1 MLSTYEIILRLFL
14 SAILGGLIGMD
25 REKLEWAAGLRTHML
40 VCLGS
45 ALAMIVSSFGFD
57 DILGQEGVILDPS
70 RIASLVISGIGFIG
84 AGTILFRKRKAIY
97 GLTTAAG
104 LWTVAAIGLAVGGG
118 MYVAAIAATLITL
131 LVLIGVKKIET
142 RFFSNDKKDLSI
154 RIHFQHAALSV
165 KTVSQLLEE
174 HGVPLGEITLI
185 QHEKE
190 RADELEIVL
199 SKSAEQ
205 KKIMAAIDE
214 LRALD
219 GILQVNFAMM

>member
-1 MLSTYEIILRLFL
+1 MLSTYEIILRLLL
-14 SAILGGLIGMD
+14 SAILGGLIGID

-45 ALAMIVSSFGFD
+45 TLAMIVSSFGFD
-57 DILGQEGVILDPS
+57 DILGHDGVILDPS

-118 MYVAAIAATLITL
+118 MYAAAVATTFITL

-142 RFFSNDKKDLSI
+142 RFFSTDKKDLSI

-165 KTVSQLLEE
+165 KDVSLLLED
-174 HGVPLGEITLI
+174 HGVAIGEITLI
-185 QHEKE
+185 QHDKE
-190 RADELEIVL
+190 LMEEMEIVL
-199 SKSAEQ
+199 DKSTVQ
-205 KKIMAAIDE
+205 QKIMGAIDE
-214 LRALD
+214 LRKLE
-219 GILQVNFAMM
+219 GVQSVNFAAM

>member
-45 ALAMIVSSFGFD
+45 TLAMIVSSFGFD
-57 DILGQEGVILDPS
+57 DILGQGGVTLDPS

-84 AGTILFRKRKAIY
+84 AGTILFRKRKVIY

-118 MYVAAIAATLITL
+118 MYIAAVATTLITL

-154 RIHFQHAALSV
+154 RIHFQHAALSI

-174 HGVPLGEITLI
+174 YKVPPGEITLT
-185 QHEKE
+185 QHKKE
-190 RADELEIVL
+190 RSDELEIVFD
-199 SKSAEQ
+199 KAADQ
-205 KKIMAAIDE
+205 QKIMAAIDE
-214 LRALD
+214 LKALE
-219 GILQVNFAMM
+219 GVQQVNFAVM

>member
-45 ALAMIVSSFGFD
+45 TLAMIVSSFGFD
-57 DILGQEGVILDPS
+57 DILGQSGVVLDPS
-70 RIASLVISGIGFIG
+70 RVASLVISGIGFIG
-84 AGTILFRKRKAIY
+84 AGTILFLKRRVIY

-118 MYVAAIAATLITL
+118 MYAAAVATTLITL

-142 RFFSNDKKDLSI
+142 KFFSNDKKDLSI
-154 RIHFQHAALSV
+154 RLHFQHAAISL
-165 KTVSQLLEE
+165 KTVSEVLEE
-174 HGVPLGEITLI
+174 HGVSLGEITLT
-185 QHEKE
+185 QQEN
-190 RADELEIVL
+190 AQDELEIVL
-199 SKSAEQ
+199 DKSADR
-205 KKIMAAIDE
+205 KKIMAAIDQLKTLE
-214 LRALD
+214 
-219 GILQVNFAMM
+219 GICQVNFAIM